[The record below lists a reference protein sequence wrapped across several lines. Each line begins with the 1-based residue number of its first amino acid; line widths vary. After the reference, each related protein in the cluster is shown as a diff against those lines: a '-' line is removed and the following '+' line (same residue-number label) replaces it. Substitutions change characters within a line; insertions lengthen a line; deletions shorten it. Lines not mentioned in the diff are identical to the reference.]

1 MTRTTRN
8 LHLRGDHADRVNRGH
23 RHLGLPCPWGKNGQ
37 FLTNAHY
44 VDFDFVV
51 TVNFALL
58 FFLQG
63 RLFSFLM
70 LTDKEFVNEI
80 PRQMQMQ
87 MIIQR
92 IWPLPKN
99 HLEDPASCK

>member
-51 TVNFALL
+51 TVNFVVYL
-58 FFLQG
+58 FCFFARTAVFLFNVDRQG
-63 RLFSFLM
+63 
-70 LTDKEFVNEI
+70 I
-80 PRQMQMQ
+80 C
-87 MIIQR
+87 QR
-92 IWPLPKN
+92 KSATNANANDHP
-99 HLEDPASCK
+99 EDLASSK